1 VHVIFLELIMGPTC
15 SIIYENEPI
24 EKNIMLQKPR
34 LFSST
39 FFNWRELTTSI
50 IQGLVITLG
59 VLFIYQYAARQG
71 SSENLTRTMVFLALV
86 SANIFLTLVNR
97 SFYFSILTTSGYA
110 NRLVPLIIFITILLM
125 VLLIVVEPIRNIFRF
140 EIPGTIDVI
149 IVVITGFISVT
160 WYELIKLWKRRRLN
174 SV

>member
-1 VHVIFLELIMGPTC
+1 
-15 SIIYENEPI
+15 
-24 EKNIMLQKPR
+24 MLQKPR

-59 VLFIYQYAARQG
+59 VLFIYQYATRQG
-71 SSENLTRTMVFLALV
+71 SSENLTRTMVFLTLV

-97 SFYFSILTTSGYA
+97 SFYFSIFTTTRYT
-110 NRLVPLIIFITILLM
+110 NRLVPLIIFITVLLM
-125 VLLIVVEPIRNIFRF
+125 VLLLLVEPFRNIFRF
-140 EIPGTIDVI
+140 EIPGTLHLI
-149 IVVITGFISVT
+149 ITVVTGFISVT
-160 WYELIKLWKRRRLN
+160 WYELIKLWKRQKIN